1 VGGNAS
7 GFQPRLEGHADIAAR
22 AAGNLQEMR
31 ATDPQAVVV
40 TGLYGVGKTT
50 VVEEMAEQLE
60 SFGLAFGAVDLDW
73 LWWFYVPG
81 LDDDSVDRIGLANI
95 SAVVQNYIEAGVSH
109 LLMAGMI
116 EDDADIAALSRA
128 IRCPLRVVRLT
139 LPLAEIHARLAG
151 APTAGRQND
160 LRQAEEWVSRDFGA
174 GIGDLVVA
182 NDRPIDV
189 VAREIL
195 KWLEWI

>member
-1 VGGNAS
+1 
-7 GFQPRLEGHADIAAR
+7 
-22 AAGNLQEMR
+22 
-31 ATDPQAVVV
+31 
-40 TGLYGVGKTT
+40 LYGVGKTT
-50 VVEEMAEQLE
+50 VVEEMADQLE
-60 SFGLAFGAVDLDW
+60 SAGLAFGAIDLDW

-81 LDDDSVDRIGLANI
+81 LDDDSVDRIGLANV
-95 SAVVQNYIEAGVSH
+95 SAVVHNYIEAGVSN

-139 LPLAEIHARLAG
+139 LPLAEIQARLTG
-151 APTAGRQND
+151 AATAGRQND
-160 LRQAEEWVSRDFGA
+160 LRQTEEWVSRDFGA

-182 NDRPIDV
+182 NDRPIEV
-189 VAREIL
+189 VATEIL